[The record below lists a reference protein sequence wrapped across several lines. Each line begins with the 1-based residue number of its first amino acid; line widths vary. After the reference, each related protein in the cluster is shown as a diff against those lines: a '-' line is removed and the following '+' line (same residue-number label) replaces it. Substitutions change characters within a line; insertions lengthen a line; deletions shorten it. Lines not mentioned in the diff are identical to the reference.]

1 MRYRKRLFYR
11 DMRSRF
17 KYQMTR
23 STPPE
28 PVFFFRLRLIKHRKN
43 NARKLGGDDTDE
55 DFPGVTSNVQNIY
68 LHIFENENC
77 CFPGASTRFV
87 NYNQS

>member
-1 MRYRKRLFYR
+1 MYSRIMRYRKRLFYR

-28 PVFFFRLRLIKHRKN
+28 PVFFFQTEAHKAPEK
-43 NARKLGGDDTDE
+43 
-55 DFPGVTSNVQNIY
+55 
-68 LHIFENENC
+68 
-77 CFPGASTRFV
+77 
-87 NYNQS
+87 